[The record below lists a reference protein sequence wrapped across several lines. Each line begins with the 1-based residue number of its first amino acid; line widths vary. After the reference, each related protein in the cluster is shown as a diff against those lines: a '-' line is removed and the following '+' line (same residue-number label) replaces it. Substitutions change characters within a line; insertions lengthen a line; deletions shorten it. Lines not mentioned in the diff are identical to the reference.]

1 MTVLHKRMSVGN
13 VMTSKSPRSL
23 SPWKAVGVFAR
34 SLTTGV
40 ALTTFVALASSTGVA
55 AASASL
61 AAPAPSHSQVV
72 PSHSRVVATSSDGE
86 GASVPFT
93 EYSAVGSDT
102 NGTVLA
108 PSTNMYT
115 LADEAVGRT
124 AVTLS
129 GAGQYVDFTLA
140 KPANSVD
147 VRYSI
152 PDSADGTGLTTP
164 LKVYVNGHRQPN
176 LTLSSEY
183 DWFYGVY
190 PFTND
195 PSDLHGHHMY
205 DDVRTLFGRT
215 LPAGTQVRFEIA
227 NPSVPVTINVA
238 DFQEVAPPAPQPRN
252 SISVLSY
259 GADPTGQTDST
270 TAIQNAIN
278 AGSAEGKAVY
288 IPPGNYLV
296 TAHLIVNNVTLT
308 GAGEWYSVLGGNG
321 VGVFGN
327 MPPDPSTNVH
337 LSNFAIFGQVNA
349 RINADDFMGIGG
361 ALQDSTISNVWIE
374 HVQAGI
380 WMTGPFSNLKISN
393 VRIQDTVA
401 DGINF
406 DGGVTNSSVT
416 NTYIINTGDDGIA
429 LWSAGPADTNDVVS
443 HDTVVD
449 PILANNFAIYGG
461 SDNAIVNDYGED
473 TITQGGGIQVGNRYS
488 SIPLSGTTTIA
499 RNTLVSTGTLDP
511 NWQFGVGA
519 IWFYASDSEDMTG
532 TINVDHNTILDSPY
546 DAFGFVGDYIPN
558 ATPPAYAV
566 SNVHIYDDTVHNVG
580 TFVFQLQSA
589 GSDDT
594 ISNVH
599 VIGTVGLDGT
609 MACAYGI
616 TPTYGPG
623 NTGWSGSE
631 CTFPPFNILQTSTSS
646 LSFGLVNLNT
656 TSPSQSVTITN
667 PGPDPAPLSGV
678 YATGGFDET
687 NNCPATLAVG
697 ASCTATVTIT
707 PTAVQQYSGN
717 LVFGANPATNP
728 FAPYVV
734 SLSAAVYNPN
744 GNLALTATASASNT
758 LAGFPASNANDGNQ
772 ATYWQAADSTGQ
784 LELALAEPA
793 PVDRIVLELPQGWG
807 DRDQTIE
814 VDGSTDGSTWTTL
827 VPSATYLFSANNADG
842 NNVVTIPIT
851 PTTTVNYIRLDIS
864 DNTVQGAPQIAEF
877 QVYSN

>member
-1 MTVLHKRMSVGN
+1 VS
-13 VMTSKSPRSL
+13 
-23 SPWKAVGVFAR
+23 AR
-34 SLTTGV
+34 SLISGV
-40 ALTTFVALASSTGVA
+40 VVAAFVALASSAGVVA
-55 AASASL
+55 ANAS
-61 AAPAPSHSQVV
+61 PAPHPGTGRSPVV
-72 PSHSRVVATSSDGE
+72 PTSDHGR
-86 GASVPFT
+86 GADAGFT
-93 EYSAVGSDT
+93 EYSAVGSQT
-102 NGTVLA
+102 NGTVIG
-108 PSTNMYT
+108 PSYNLYT
-115 LADEAVGRT
+115 LAAEAVGRT
-124 AVTLS
+124 AVTLD
-129 GAGQYVDFTLA
+129 GAGQYVDFALA
-140 KPANSVD
+140 KAANAVD
-147 VRYSI
+147 LRYSI

-164 LKVYVNGHRQPN
+164 LHVLVNGRATTD
-176 LTLSSEY
+176 LTLTSKY
-183 DWFYGVY
+183 TWFYGPY
-190 PFTND
+190 PFTNN
-195 PSDLHGHHMY
+195 PADLHGHHMY

-215 LPAGTQVRFEIA
+215 LPAGTRVRFEIA
-227 NPSVPVTINVA
+227 NPSIPVTIDVA
-238 DFQEVAPPAPQPRN
+238 DFQQVTPPAPQPPG
-252 SISVLSY
+252 SISVLAY

-270 TAIQNAIN
+270 TALQNAIN

-288 IPPGNYLV
+288 IPPGNYTV

-349 RINADDFMGIGG
+349 RVDSEDFMGIGG
-361 ALQDSTISNVWIE
+361 GLQDSTISNVWIQ

-416 NTYIINTGDDGIA
+416 NTYIRNTGDDGIA
-429 LWSAGPADTNDVVS
+429 LWSNGVADSGDVVS
-443 HDTVVD
+443 HDTVVL

-461 SDNAIVNDYGED
+461 SDNTITRDYGTD
-473 TITQGGGIQVGNRYS
+473 TITQGGGIQVGNRFAS
-488 SIPLSGTTTIA
+488 VPLSGTTTIA
-499 RNTLVSTGTLDP
+499 DNTLVRAGTLDP
-511 NWQFGVGA
+511 NWRFGVGA

-558 ATPPAYAV
+558 ATPPAYAID
-566 SNVHIYDDTVHNVG
+566 NVHIDDNTVHNVG

-589 GSDDT
+589 GSNDT
-594 ISNVH
+594 ISDV
-599 VIGTVGLDGT
+599 VATGTVGVDGT

-623 NTGWSGSE
+623 NSGWSGSE
-631 CTFPPFNILQTSTSS
+631 CTFPPFNILSTSTSS
-646 LSFGLVNLNT
+646 LDFGLVNLNT
-656 TSPSQSVTITN
+656 QSPAQSVTITN
-667 PGPDPAPLSGV
+667 PGPDPAPISSV

-687 NNCPATLAVG
+687 NNCPTTLPAG
-697 ASCTATVTIT
+697 ASCTATVTVT
-707 PTAVQQYSGN
+707 PTAVQQYQGN
-717 LVFGANPATNP
+717 LVFDASPAPNP

-734 SLSAAVYNPN
+734 SLGAAVYNPN
-744 GNLALTATASASNT
+744 GNLGLTATASASNT

-851 PTTTVNYIRLDIS
+851 PTTTVSYLRLDIS
-864 DNTVQGAPQIAEF
+864 NNNVQGAPQIAEF

>member
-1 MTVLHKRMSVGN
+1 MVPTSRDGRGANVG
-13 VMTSKSPRSL
+13 
-23 SPWKAVGVFAR
+23 
-34 SLTTGV
+34 
-40 ALTTFVALASSTGVA
+40 
-55 AASASL
+55 
-61 AAPAPSHSQVV
+61 
-72 PSHSRVVATSSDGE
+72 
-86 GASVPFT
+86 FT

-102 NGTVLA
+102 NGTVIG
-108 PSTNMYT
+108 PSYNLYT
-115 LADEAVGRT
+115 LAAEAVGRT

-140 KPANSVD
+140 KPANAVD
-147 VRYSI
+147 LRYSI

-164 LKVYVNGHRQPN
+164 LKMFVNGRERAD
-176 LTLSSEY
+176 LTLSSVY

-195 PSDLHGHHMY
+195 PADLGGHHMY

-215 LPAGTQVRFEIA
+215 LPAGTHVRFEIA
-227 NPSVPVTINVA
+227 NPSIPVTINVA
-238 DFQEVAPPAPQPRN
+238 DFQEVAPPAPRPPG

-259 GADPTGQTDST
+259 GADPTGQADST
-270 TAIQNAIN
+270 TAIQNAID
-278 AGSAEGKAVY
+278 AGSTEGKTVY
-288 IPPGNYLV
+288 IPPGSYLV

-327 MPPDPSTNVH
+327 LPPDPSTNVH
-337 LSNFAIFGQVNA
+337 LSNFAIYGQVNA
-349 RINADDFMGIGG
+349 RVDSEDFMGIGG
-361 ALQDSTISNVWIE
+361 SLQDSTISNVWIS

-380 WMTGPFSNLKISN
+380 WMTGPFTNLKISN

-406 DGGVTNSSVT
+406 DGGITNSSVT
-416 NTYIINTGDDGIA
+416 NTYIRNTGDDGIA
-429 LWSAGPADTNDVVS
+429 LWSNGVADSNDVVS
-443 HDTVVD
+443 HDTVVL

-461 SDNAIVNDYGED
+461 SDNSVTHDYGTD
-473 TITQGGGIQVGNRYS
+473 TITQGGGIQVGNRFAAV
-488 SIPLSGTTTIA
+488 PLSGTTTIA
-499 RNTLVSTGTLDP
+499 DNTLVRTGTLDP
-511 NWQFGVGA
+511 NWRFGVGA
-519 IWFYASDSEDMTG
+519 IWFYASDGEDMTG

-558 ATPPAYAV
+558 ATPPAYAID
-566 SNVHIYDDTVHNVG
+566 NVHINHNIVRNVG

-594 ISNVH
+594 ISH
-599 VIGTVGLDGT
+599 VVSTGTVGIDGT

-616 TPTYGPG
+616 TPTYGTG
-623 NTGWSGSE
+623 NSGWSGSA
-631 CTFPPFNILQTSTSS
+631 CAFPPFDYLSTSTSS
-646 LSFGLVNLNT
+646 LDFGLVNLNT
-656 TSPSQSVTITN
+656 QSPSQSVTITN
-667 PGPDPAPLSGV
+667 PGPDPAPISSV
-678 YATGGFDET
+678 YATNGFDET

-707 PTAVQQYSGN
+707 PASVQEYQGN
-717 LVFGANPATNP
+717 LVFDANPINNP

-744 GNLALTATASASNT
+744 GNLALTATASADNS
-758 LAGFPASNANDGNQ
+758 LAGFPPTNANDNNQ
-772 ATYWQAADSTGQ
+772 ATYWQAAASTGVLTLQ
-784 LELALAEPA
+784 LAESA

-814 VDGSTDGSTWTTL
+814 VDGSTDGQTWTQL
-827 VPSATYLFSANNADG
+827 VAPTVYLFSANNAAG
-842 NNVVTIPIT
+842 NNVVDIAVPS
-851 PTTTVNYIRLDIS
+851 TTVNYIRLDVS
-864 DNTVQGAPQIAEF
+864 NNNVQGAPQIAEF

>member
-1 MTVLHKRMSVGN
+1 
-13 VMTSKSPRSL
+13 
-23 SPWKAVGVFAR
+23 
-34 SLTTGV
+34 
-40 ALTTFVALASSTGVA
+40 
-55 AASASL
+55 
-61 AAPAPSHSQVV
+61 VV
-72 PSHSRVVATSSDGE
+72 PTSDGGR
-86 GASVPFT
+86 GATVPFT

-102 NGTVLA
+102 NGTVIG
-108 PSTNMYT
+108 PSDNLYT
-115 LADEAVGRT
+115 LAAEAVGRT

-129 GAGQYVDFTLA
+129 AAGQYVDFTLA
-140 KPANSVD
+140 KPANAVD
-147 VRYSI
+147 LRYSI

-164 LKVYVNGHRQPN
+164 LKVFVNGHERPD
-176 LTLSSEY
+176 LTLSSVY

-195 PSDLHGHHMY
+195 PADLDGHHMY
-205 DDVRTLFGRT
+205 DDVRTLLGRT
-215 LPAGTQVRFEIA
+215 LPAGTHVRFEIA
-227 NPSVPVTINVA
+227 NPSIPVTINVA
-238 DFQEVAPPAPQPRN
+238 DFQEVAPPAPQPRG

-278 AGSAEGKAVY
+278 AGSAEGRAVY
-288 IPPGNYLV
+288 IPSGNYLV
-296 TAHLIVNNVTLT
+296 TAHLIVNDVTLI

-327 MPPDPSTNVH
+327 LPVNPSTNVH

-349 RINADDFMGIGG
+349 RVDSEDFMGIGG
-361 ALQDSTISNVWIE
+361 GLQDSTISNVWIQ

-380 WMTGPFSNLKISN
+380 WMTGPFTNLKISN

-406 DGGVTNSSVT
+406 DGGITDSSVT
-416 NTYIINTGDDGIA
+416 NTYIRNTGDDGIA
-429 LWSAGPADTNDVVS
+429 LWSNGVADSHDIVS
-443 HDTVVD
+443 HDTVVL
-449 PILANNFAIYGG
+449 PVLANNFAIYGG
-461 SDNAIVNDYGED
+461 SDNSIVNDYGTD
-473 TITQGGGIQVGNRYS
+473 TITQGGGIQVGNRFS
-488 SIPLSGTTTIA
+488 AVPLSGTTTIA
-499 RNTLVSTGTLDP
+499 DNTLVRTGTLDP
-511 NWQFGVGA
+511 NWKFGVGA

-558 ATPPAYAV
+558 ATPPAYAID
-566 SNVHIYDDTVHNVG
+566 NVHINDNIVRNVG

-594 ISNVH
+594 ISH
-599 VIGTVGLDGT
+599 VTATGVGLDGT

-623 NTGWSGSE
+623 NSGWSGSE
-631 CTFPPFNILQTSTSS
+631 CTFPPFNILSTSTSS
-646 LSFGLVNLNT
+646 LDFGLVNLNT
-656 TSPSQSVTITN
+656 QSPSQSVTITN
-667 PGPDPAPLSGV
+667 PGPDPAPISSV
-678 YATGGFDET
+678 YATNGFDET

-707 PTAVQQYSGN
+707 PSSVQQYQGS
-717 LVFGANPATNP
+717 LVFDANPANNP

-744 GNLALTATASASNT
+744 GNLALTATASADNT
-758 LAGFPASNANDGNQ
+758 LAGFPASDASDGNQ
-772 ATYWQAADSTGQ
+772 ATYWQAANSTGVLTLQ
-784 LELALAEPA
+784 LAEAA

-827 VPSATYLFSANNADG
+827 VPSATYLFSANNAAG
-842 NNVVTIPIT
+842 NNVVDIPV
-851 PTTTVNYIRLDIS
+851 PASTVNYIRLDIS